1 LGVRLLFAA
10 LGARRRRTRAAFS
23 AAPLLRRV
31 ALFGD
36 SARVLRGVRV
46 MTSCNVRCV
55 TCVLLVFALSGP
67 ASPVDAQVLYGS
79 LVGNVT
85 DESHAAIPG
94 ATITITHTGTGAS
107 RDTVSDTSGG
117 YRFSAVQS
125 GAYTLTVKVD
135 GFRTFTRQDVAVTL
149 NSVAR
154 IDVALTVGQLS
165 ETVTVSAERP
175 LLQTDRAEV
184 RSELKAADLV
194 NLPVSIN
201 RNYQYMF
208 RVLPGFTPPAEAHSV
223 PSNPSRALVFNV
235 NGASR
240 SSNNI
245 RIDGVSTTNVWLPHV
260 AAYVPAL
267 ESLET
272 VNVVTS
278 SFDAEQGLAGGS
290 AINAQIKSGT
300 NQLRG
305 SLFEYHTNEKL
316 RTRNYFA
323 PVNTPKGKWRY
334 NQYGGTLGGPIVK
347 NRLFYFGSYE
357 GTRDQQTLNRTL
369 SVPTAALRRG
379 DLSAA
384 PNPIYDPFTGNPNGS
399 GRTAFPGNIIPADR
413 IDPTAQRLL
422 ALLPLPNLP
431 TTAETNNYFA
441 EAPFVLNRWTLD
453 TKTNWM
459 ASDRLNVFGR
469 VSVLDFVTENGTNFG
484 NELQGQ
490 PLGSSNPGRG
500 FGNTYNVSGGA
511 TYTLTPSLLLDAHV
525 GFVRMNSNVAQS
537 DIGSNKGLDLFG
549 LPGTNGPNAYE
560 GGTPL
565 FDLDTF
571 ADLGTTDTFMPY
583 YRSDD
588 QYQAVANVNWI
599 KGRHNIRAGTDIYYQ
614 ALNHT
619 QPEIS
624 GGDSFGARG
633 GFRFQ
638 AGPTQILGGPG
649 GNLYNAFA
657 AFLLGAPNRVG
668 RLKLVEPYTTRNWQY
683 SLYIRDQ
690 WQASSK
696 ITVSFGTRWEY
707 FPVPTRATR
716 GLERYNVET
725 NQMMIGG
732 IGDVPKNVGVKVSKT
747 LFAPRVGITFR
758 PAEGMVLRAG
768 FGITNDPYALARP
781 LRTNHPAV
789 LNLLVDAPNSLA
801 YSSRTSEGIPL
812 IADPDLGNGTVSVPS
827 PITVFT
833 LPDDFKRG
841 YIRSWNVAFQ
851 KELRWGFVGEAAYVG
866 TRQIDQLGF
875 KELNWSP
882 IGGQQAGR
890 QLNQRFGR
898 TGQTRLIAP
907 IGDSQY
913 DSLQTRLDRR
923 FSNGFQFGVSYTWSK
938 STGVAGNPNSDG
950 ALRINIPEYYDL
962 NLGLSDFDRPHN
974 LNFSTILELPF
985 GPNRRWVNDGGVLSQ
1000 IVGGWQVNNI
1010 LSFYSGTPF
1019 SVTAAGTSLAAPEND
1034 QRADQVVSDVRILG
1048 GIGSTNAYFDPLAF
1062 VPVTEA
1068 RFGTAP
1074 FNGVRG
1080 PGVATWDF
1088 SLFRQFQ
1095 LRGLNLQIRGE
1106 AFNLTNRPRFANPA
1120 ANVSNL
1126 RLNPDGTVNNL
1137 NGYSVITGTVDGSER
1152 QIRLGIRLA
1161 W

>member
-1 LGVRLLFAA
+1 M
-10 LGARRRRTRAAFS
+10 
-23 AAPLLRRV
+23 
-31 ALFGD
+31 
-36 SARVLRGVRV
+36 
-46 MTSCNVRCV
+46 MTSCNQRRPLRALPFGAPLATFLFIFTLCAV
-55 TCVLLVFALSGP
+55 TVP
-67 ASPVDAQVLYGS
+67 AAAQVLYGS
-79 LVGNVT
+79 IVGNVT
-85 DESHAAIPG
+85 DETRGAVPG
-94 ATITITHTGTGAS
+94 ATVTITSNETGVS
-107 RDTVSDTSGG
+107 REVVSDSTGG
-117 YRFSAVQS
+117 YRFPAVQP
-125 GAYTLTVKVD
+125 GKYTVSVKVD

-154 IDVALTVGQLS
+154 VDVALQVGQLS
-165 ETVTVSAERP
+165 ESVTVSADRP
-175 LLQTDRAEV
+175 ILQTDRAEV
-184 RSELKAADLV
+184 RSELKAAELV

-201 RNYQYMF
+201 RNYQYLF

-245 RIDGVSTTNVWLPHV
+245 RIDGVSTTNIWLPHV

-267 ESLET
+267 ESLDT

-300 NQLRG
+300 NNFRG
-305 SLFEYHTNEKL
+305 SAFEYHTNEDL

-323 PVNTPKGKWRY
+323 PAGTPKGEWKY
-334 NQYGGTLGGPIVK
+334 NQYGGTLGGPISRNK
-347 NRLFYFGSYE
+347 LFFFASYE
-357 GTRDQQTLNRTL
+357 GTRDEQMLNRTV

-379 DLSAA
+379 DLSSA
-384 PNPIYDPFTGNPNGS
+384 PNPIYDPLTGNANGS
-399 GRTAFPGNIIPADR
+399 GRTAFPNNIIPDDR
-413 IDPTAQRLL
+413 IDPTARRLL
-422 ALLPLPNLP
+422 ALLPLPNLA

-441 EAPFVLNRWTLD
+441 QAPFILNRWTLD
-453 TKTNWM
+453 TKVNWVATQKM
-459 ASDRLNVFGR
+459 NVFGR
-469 VSVLDFVTENGTNFG
+469 FSVLDFFTENGTNFG
-484 NELQGQ
+484 HELQGQ
-490 PLGSSNPGRG
+490 PLGSSNPGTG

-511 TYTLTPSLLLDAHV
+511 TYTVTTNLLVDAHV

-537 DIGSNKGLDLFG
+537 DIATNKGLDVLG

-571 ADLGTTDTFMPY
+571 ADIGTTDTFMPY

-588 QYQAVANVNWI
+588 QWQAVANANWI
-599 KGRHNIRAGTDIYYQ
+599 KGRHNIRFGTDIYYQ

-638 AGPTQILGGPG
+638 GGPTQIQGGPG

-657 AFLLGAPNRVG
+657 SFLLGVPNRVG
-668 RLKLVEPYTTRNWQY
+668 RLKLAEPYTTRNWQY
-683 SLYIRDQ
+683 SLYVRDQ
-690 WQASSK
+690 WQASPK
-696 ITVSFGTRWEY
+696 ITLSYGTRWEY
-707 FPVPTRATR
+707 FPVPRRATR
-716 GLERYNVET
+716 GLERYNVNT
-725 NQMMIGG
+725 NKMMIGG
-732 IGDVPKNVGVKVSKT
+732 VGSVPMDLGVEVSKT
-747 LFAPRVGITFR
+747 MFAPRVGITYR
-758 PAEGMVLRAG
+758 PTTGSVVRAG
-768 FGITNDPYALARP
+768 FGITNDPYSLARP

-801 YSSRTSEGIPL
+801 FVSRTSQGIPL
-812 IADPDLGNGTVSVPS
+812 IPDADLGNGIIDVPS

-833 LPDDFKRG
+833 LPDEFNRG
-841 YIRSWNVAFQ
+841 YIRSWNVAYQ
-851 KELRWGFVGEAAYVG
+851 KELRWGFSGEGAYVG

-882 IGGQQAGR
+882 IGGGQAGR
-890 QLNQRFGR
+890 QLNQQFLR

-913 DSLQTRLDRR
+913 DALQARLDRR
-923 FSNGFQFGVSYTWSK
+923 FSNGFQMGVSYTLSK
-938 STGVAGNPNSDG
+938 STGIAGNANSDG

-962 NLGLSDFDRPHN
+962 NKSLSDFDRTHN
-974 LNFSTILELPF
+974 LNITSIVELPF
-985 GPNRRWVNDGGVLSQ
+985 GPERRWLNDGGVLSQ
-1000 IVGGWQVNNI
+1000 IVAGWQISNV

-1019 SVTAAGTSLAAPEND
+1019 SVTASGTSLNAPEND
-1034 QRADQVVSDVRILG
+1034 QRADQIKSDVQILG
-1048 GIGSTNAYFDPLAF
+1048 GIGATNPYFDPLAF
-1062 VPVTEA
+1062 APVTEA

-1074 FNGVRG
+1074 FNVLRG
-1080 PGVATWDF
+1080 PGVKAWD
-1088 SLFRQFQ
+1088 LMVFRQFQ
-1095 LRGLNLQIRGE
+1095 FGHGANLQIRME
-1106 AFNLTNRPRFANPA
+1106 AFNLTNTPRFANPG

-1126 RLNPDGTVNNL
+1126 RLNPDGSVSNL
-1137 NGYSVITGTVDGSER
+1137 NGYAVITGTQDGSER
-1152 QIRLGIRLA
+1152 QIRFGARLG